1 VAEGIVAANEADPV
15 KLVPEVKTSPRQ
27 LSDRQEADLVAA
39 VKNHGDLRDQTII
52 LLMLHTGLRPVEVCN
67 LKRKQ
72 IYLFQRSGYLEVEGS
87 KRNKFREVPLNNYD
101 SGSP

>member
-1 VAEGIVAANEADPV
+1 VAANEADPV

-52 LLMLHTGLRPVEVCN
+52 LLMLHTGLRPVGN
-67 LKRKQ
+67 
-72 IYLFQRSGYLEVEGS
+72 RS
-87 KRNKFREVPLNNYD
+87 KPRELIT
-101 SGSP
+101 ST